1 MAQSRLLSKEIVF
14 AVKYIVITYF
24 ICDLDVG
31 RNQNNRRACKG
42 FVGEKQANLFISD
55 GRVRWEENN
64 KKGIGESQERN
75 QARASGWE
83 IRN

>member
-1 MAQSRLLSKEIVF
+1 MTSLNVELGRHPRNLCDLVPAYHDLAQSRLLSKEIVF

-55 GRVRWEENN
+55 RRVR
-64 KKGIGESQERN
+64 
-75 QARASGWE
+75 
-83 IRN
+83 